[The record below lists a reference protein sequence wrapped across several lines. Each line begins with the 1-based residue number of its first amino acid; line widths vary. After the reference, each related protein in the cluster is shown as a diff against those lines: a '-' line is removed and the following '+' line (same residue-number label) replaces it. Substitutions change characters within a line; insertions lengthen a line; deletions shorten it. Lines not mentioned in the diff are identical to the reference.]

1 MENLQMTTDKP
12 LADLRAKT
20 LIELIGSASVS
31 PGSGTAGAIALA
43 LAAACAAKAV
53 AISEKHSP
61 GQARLTAVLTR
72 LETVRDFALRGADM
86 DAVAFTQFIRNQT
99 MANATRLAEMG
110 QWGESLIELLFST
123 IEEVEPFVSQA
134 LRGDLVAARALGAAA
149 RTIQSANEAEAK
161 AAAERLDGR
170 LPAAPGTSA

>member
-1 MENLQMTTDKP
+1 
-12 LADLRAKT
+12 
-20 LIELIGSASVS
+20 
-31 PGSGTAGAIALA
+31 
-43 LAAACAAKAV
+43 
-53 AISEKHSP
+53 
-61 GQARLTAVLTR
+61 
-72 LETVRDFALRGADM
+72 M

-99 MANATRLAEMG
+99 MANATRLAETG